1 MKTPGRSGTETG
13 AHEIGVEE
21 AMGAATVNSIAPA
34 DERELVTALRRG
46 DEDAFVRLVEYLHG
60 SMLRLASFHVSDR
73 AVAEEVVQ
81 DAWLGVLQQLDRFE
95 GRSSLKT
102 WILRIVSNQAKT
114 RAVRE
119 RRTVPLSTLA
129 AARAD
134 ADEPA
139 VDPDRFLPAGHR
151 WAGHWAMPPTS
162 WREVPEDLLLS
173 RETMTEIGRA
183 IDRLPVAQ
191 RQVLILRDV
200 EGLSADDTCELLGLT
215 EGNQRVLLHR
225 ARSKVRAALECYLGA
240 AASES

>member
-1 MKTPGRSGTETG
+1 
-13 AHEIGVEE
+13 
-21 AMGAATVNSIAPA
+21 MGAATAYSTAPA
-34 DERELVTALRRG
+34 DERELVAALRRG

-114 RAVRE
+114 RAMRE
-119 RRTVPLSTLA
+119 HRTIPLSALA

-134 ADEPA
+134 ADEPT

-151 WAGHWAMPPTS
+151 WTGHWAMPPTS
-162 WREVPEDLLLS
+162 WREVPENLLLS

-200 EGLSADDTCELLGLT
+200 DGLSADDTCELLGLT

-240 AASES
+240 VASES